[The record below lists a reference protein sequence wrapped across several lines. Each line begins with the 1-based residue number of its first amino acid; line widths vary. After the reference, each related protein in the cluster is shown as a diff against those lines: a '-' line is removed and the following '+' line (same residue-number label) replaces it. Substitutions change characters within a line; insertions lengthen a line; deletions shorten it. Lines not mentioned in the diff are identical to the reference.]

1 MTDSTPE
8 GATRAKGTIVVGFLP
23 SKTGEAALQEAA
35 RLARESGDRLIVVN
49 SSRADTPYDP
59 SLATSTMLEVV
70 DEALESAG
78 VDHVVE
84 QPLGQDPADHLFEAI
99 ERYSARLV
107 VIGLRRRSLLGR
119 ILFGSTAQRVLLHST
134 CSVLAVKAQGDDL
147 ESPESS

>member
-1 MTDSTPE
+1 MTESTPDGSE
-8 GATRAKGTIVVGFLP
+8 RQRGTIVVGFMP
-23 SKTGEAALQEAA
+23 SKTGEAALQEAT

-59 SLATSTMLEVV
+59 ALATSTMLEVV
-70 DEALESAG
+70 DETLNDAG
-78 VDHVVE
+78 IDHVVE
-84 QPLGQDPADHLFEAI
+84 QPIGHDPADHLFEAI

-134 CSVLAVKAQGDDL
+134 CSVLAVKPQDDDL
-147 ESPESS
+147 DLPVSS